1 MINVEYVLRVILIIL
16 AIITVGITI
25 YRITI
30 IYSTY
35 KILKESKERV
45 KRKYYQYLKEYENI
59 EESDAFLF
67 RTIEEELI
75 SKKIIEKW
83 RLHYKYI

>member
-1 MINVEYVLRVILIIL
+1 MINVEHVLCGILIIL
-16 AIITVGITI
+16 AVITIGITI

-30 IYSTY
+30 IYSAY
-35 KILKESKERV
+35 KNLKEVKERI

-59 EESDAFLF
+59 EENDIILF